1 MCMTPGQ
8 ASGRTTI
15 IILMNNDK
23 IIIIKNN
30 NKRAPT
36 GHLRRKSVS
45 MDAPALL
52 HCPCAGFPEQW
63 CVSITHARTHA
74 HAHAQ
79 AARLVWT
86 DLVSDDWFTFII
98 DSYCRCV
105 WTVLLSIVFSLSR
118 IEAKET
124 YYRGKRDLLWKQKGP
139 MNRTPEHHLF
149 VKSLLFQRCWQRTLA
164 RWTASLQTP
173 CRKKGKLSGYGM
185 KCFRSMTNQS
195 IIGS

>member
-86 DLVSDDWFTFII
+86 DLVSDD
-98 DSYCRCV
+98 
-105 WTVLLSIVFSLSR
+105 
-118 IEAKET
+118 
-124 YYRGKRDLLWKQKGP
+124 
-139 MNRTPEHHLF
+139 
-149 VKSLLFQRCWQRTLA
+149 
-164 RWTASLQTP
+164 
-173 CRKKGKLSGYGM
+173 
-185 KCFRSMTNQS
+185 
-195 IIGS
+195 